1 MPPTELPEPYKKENN
16 CLLDGYVRLV
26 PSIGVV
32 ATKLGA
38 VAKCVFVELLHG
50 CRGGWSEIKSFHRLE
65 VSSLVLYTGGS
76 GGIASSSPSGIEIF
90 R

>member
-1 MPPTELPEPYKKENN
+1 M
-16 CLLDGYVRLV
+16 
-26 PSIGVV
+26 

-65 VSSLVLYTGGS
+65 VSSLVLYICTIS
-76 GGIASSSPSGIEIF
+76 YNVQVN
-90 R
+90 RNY